1 MGIYVKLY
9 CQVFVQLNVKLLDT
23 VFTKHTEHTLAGEL
37 SRDFYHIILRHP
49 RVTCAL

>member
-9 CQVFVQLNVKLLDT
+9 RQVFVQLNVKLLDT
-23 VFTKHTEHTLAGEL
+23 VFTKHTEHTLARKLPGN
-37 SRDFYHIILRHP
+37 FNHIVLRHP